1 MNNGEREAYE
11 KEIEYL
17 KKLVAQQERKLSEN
31 ENRIAMLSEQL
42 AGLRRRFFGPRS
54 ERTKTVL
61 PDSAQM
67 SLFNEAELEGTEA
80 IPEEK
85 PADSSHVK
93 AHSRKKKD
101 SRKLDLTGM
110 ETETVVHDIPEGHLS
125 CPECGSRDMVCI
137 GENLVR
143 YELHV
148 VPASYTVKKHV
159 QKVYKCLSCSDDEHT
174 AIIKAPAPNA
184 LVSHSPVTA
193 SSMTMTLLNK
203 FQFALP
209 FNRQEKL
216 WKMMGI
222 AVSKATMANWIL
234 YAYRDWLKPLLGLM
248 KEQLLEETV
257 IHADETRVQVM
268 KEKGR
273 RNTSQSYMWLYSTG
287 GFAKTQIRLFEYQPS
302 RSGDCAADFLKDF
315 KGYLHTDAYSGYGK
329 VSEAKHC
336 FCYAHA
342 RRKFV
347 DSLPPGTADSGDT
360 VAGKAIKQI
369 NGLFK
374 LEQRYADMDAD
385 ERQKQRQAEARP
397 RILALFEYLESNLDR
412 FTQSSA
418 IAKAMKYM
426 LNNRTSF
433 MNYLEDGNCS
443 ISNNIAEYSIRPFT
457 IGRKNWVLSGSPR
470 GAEASAGVY
479 SMIETCLANG
489 IDTRDYF
496 MYIFEHMPQEE
507 NIHDR
512 NVLQKYLPWNVPIEN
527 TNK

>member
-1 MNNGEREAYE
+1 M
-11 KEIEYL
+11 
-17 KKLVAQQERKLSEN
+17 
-31 ENRIAMLSEQL
+31 
-42 AGLRRRFFGPRS
+42 RFFRNDNQ
-54 ERTKTVL
+54 T
-61 PDSAQM
+61 A
-67 SLFNEAELEGTEA
+67 
-80 IPEEK
+80 
-85 PADSSHVK
+85 SS
-93 AHSRKKKD
+93 RFTRIQD
-101 SRKLDLTGM
+101 
-110 ETETVVHDIPEGHLS
+110 DIPEGHLS

-174 AIIKAPAPNA
+174 AITKAPVPNV

-203 FQFALP
+203 FQLALS

-268 KEKGR
+268 KEKGS
-273 RNTSQSYMWLYSTG
+273 RNTSQSYMWL
-287 GFAKTQIRLFEYQPS
+287 
-302 RSGDCAADFLKDF
+302 
-315 KGYLHTDAYSGYGK
+315 
-329 VSEAKHC
+329 
-336 FCYAHA
+336 
-342 RRKFV
+342 
-347 DSLPPGTADSGDT
+347 
-360 VAGKAIKQI
+360 
-369 NGLFK
+369 
-374 LEQRYADMDAD
+374 
-385 ERQKQRQAEARP
+385 
-397 RILALFEYLESNLDR
+397 
-412 FTQSSA
+412 
-418 IAKAMKYM
+418 
-426 LNNRTSF
+426 
-433 MNYLEDGNCS
+433 
-443 ISNNIAEYSIRPFT
+443 YSIRPFT
-457 IGRKNWVLSGSPR
+457 IGRKNWVLSGSPY